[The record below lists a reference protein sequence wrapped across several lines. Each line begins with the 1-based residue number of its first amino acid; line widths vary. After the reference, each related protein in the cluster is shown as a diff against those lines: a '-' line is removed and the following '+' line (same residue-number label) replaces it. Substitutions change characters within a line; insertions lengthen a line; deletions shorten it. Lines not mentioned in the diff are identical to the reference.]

1 MKNIAGNSNSP
12 KSFLGHEDKEKSSLS
27 SGKKIASQFTLM
39 KRKSY
44 ASNANP
50 SKFSIQ
56 SRISKLLVIE
66 VFFIQFIPNN
76 FLSENECLKKIEINT
91 YGLINSLRKIKDN
104 TCYFGS
110 KPYIENSEL
119 NDYIISLPYSEIEDR
134 HFLIKYIP
142 G

>member
-1 MKNIAGNSNSP
+1 MNSNNYQLFNPKNEKKSNELGENIRDNMKNIAGNSNSP

-66 VFFIQFIPNN
+66 VFFI
-76 FLSENECLKKIEINT
+76 
-91 YGLINSLRKIKDN
+91 
-104 TCYFGS
+104 
-110 KPYIENSEL
+110 
-119 NDYIISLPYSEIEDR
+119 
-134 HFLIKYIP
+134 
-142 G
+142 